1 MFKLLVPEIKLQSFC
16 EYGGVCLQT
25 KVPSE
30 LQAGGRGLQTVHPES
45 HKEGLCAVAVKCRTG
60 GYGAGE
66 PTRCSCADTMITG
79 ESVFVR
85 VNAPGQMLLE
95 PERKGPLKDHSCSI
109 HVSFAC
115 LLLGSGLDLWR
126 FNEEPV
132 EEQQAVTHT
141 QKHTHTCCSIL
152 KMVFQCSAVVA
163 VAVAVAVGRQDAS
176 HSLHFDA
183 WLHRHGSSGCRIAT
197 LVRLWCKRHVEHAE
211 ERERGPLAR
220 KNNNQDA
227 VHSFVHFFDYV
238 KGYIAN
244 VWFARFYH

>member
-1 MFKLLVPEIKLQSFC
+1 MPTDKGAIGASS
-16 EYGGVCLQT
+16 G
-25 KVPSE
+25 
-30 LQAGGRGLQTVHPES
+30 GGRGLQTVHPES
-45 HKEGLCAVAVKCRTG
+45 HKEGLCAVTVKCRTG

-132 EEQQAVTHT
+132 EEQQAVTHI
-141 QKHTHTCCSIL
+141 HTCCSIL

-163 VAVAVAVGRQDAS
+163 VAVAVGRQDAS

-183 WLHRHGSSGCRIAT
+183 
-197 LVRLWCKRHVEHAE
+197 
-211 ERERGPLAR
+211 
-220 KNNNQDA
+220 
-227 VHSFVHFFDYV
+227 
-238 KGYIAN
+238 
-244 VWFARFYH
+244 